1 MDHVAKRI
9 GARVATRR
17 QLAGL
22 SQAQL
27 AERLSVA
34 SETISRLETGAAV
47 PSLRRLLSVA
57 AELHIELHDLFRLRS
72 KDDPKEVAIDKLLW
86 VVSRRTVGEIDLVTT
101 LAAAVFA
108 HVEKATTPASA

>member
-1 MDHVAKRI
+1 MDHVAKKI
-9 GARVATRR
+9 GVRVATRR

-27 AERLSVA
+27 AERISVA

-47 PSLRRLLSVA
+47 PSIKRLLSIA
-57 AELHIELHDLFRLRS
+57 AELHIELHDLFRIGS
-72 KDDPKEVAIDKLLW
+72 KDAPKELAIEKLLW

-101 LAAAVFA
+101 LAAAVFD
-108 HVEKATTPASA
+108 HIEKAQNPA